1 MKYRALYIDSSNHTE
16 VIKVCN
22 TKEEAIEAC
31 VEYKMGYFSCDT
43 KQERRIGLRERG
55 WSAIGY
61 SSNLLEIEEVNT

>member
-1 MKYRALYIDSSNHTE
+1 MRYRALYIDSSNHTE
-16 VIKVCN
+16 VIKVCD

-55 WSAIGY
+55 RSFGDYRHCNASQYGAK
-61 SSNLLEIEEVNT
+61 

>member
-16 VIKVCN
+16 VIKV
-22 TKEEAIEAC
+22 
-31 VEYKMGYFSCDT
+31 CDT

-61 SSNLLEIEEVNT
+61 SSNLLEIEEVTT